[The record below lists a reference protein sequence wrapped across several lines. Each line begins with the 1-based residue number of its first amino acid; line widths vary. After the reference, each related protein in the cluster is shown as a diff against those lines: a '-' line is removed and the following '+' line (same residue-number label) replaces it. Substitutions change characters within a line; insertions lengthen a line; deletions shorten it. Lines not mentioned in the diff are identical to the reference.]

1 MQGTPARNRARS
13 TRDHGVLD
21 MIASSLARVRTANVR
36 PLTRSALFLSILM
49 VSVLLPAQATE
60 PQNMSYWIS
69 MRGITEDGQPSFV
82 SLSYVQTATYS
93 IAFTGCRGRTW
104 YLQSGASATVQ
115 AARAAG
121 ETVQIHRGEPGSSP
135 QSSTVI
141 CLIQADH

>member
-1 MQGTPARNRARS
+1 MMSAASIQSRSKVNGFHVGRGVEPSAPSRNLR
-13 TRDHGVLD
+13 TRTRLTAAVLV
-21 MIASSLARVRTANVR
+21 ATVAGSLV
-36 PLTRSALFLSILM
+36 
-49 VSVLLPAQATE
+49 LPAQATE

-82 SLSYVQTATYS
+82 SLSYVQTPTYS
-93 IAFTGCRGRTW
+93 VAFAGCRGRTW
-104 YLQSGASATVQ
+104 YLQSGASTTVQ

-141 CLIQADH
+141 CLIQSDQ

>member
-1 MQGTPARNRARS
+1 
-13 TRDHGVLD
+13 
-21 MIASSLARVRTANVR
+21 
-36 PLTRSALFLSILM
+36 
-49 VSVLLPAQATE
+49 VLLPAQATE
-60 PQNMSYWIS
+60 PQDMSYWIS

-82 SLSYVQTATYS
+82 SLSYVQTPTYS
-93 IAFTGCRGRTW
+93 VAFVGCRGRTW

-141 CLIQADH
+141 CLIQADQ